1 MQDEFTSGTSLRIPL
16 QGAGVDRTPSRSA
29 FGGDGVEAA
38 GWFDDITS
46 GLGQAIGLAKQVAPY
61 AGTIASFL

>member
-16 QGAGVDRTPSRSA
+16 QGAGVERSPSRAA

-38 GWFDDITS
+38 GWFDDLTS
-46 GLGQAIGLAKQVAPY
+46 GIGQAVQLAQQAAPY
-61 AGTIASFL
+61 ASTFASFL